1 MVFEFEFE
9 PRTGCVVPLSLVE
22 HVTDVGLMVR
32 RFGQEER
39 DPVGRS

>member
-9 PRTGCVVPLSLVE
+9 PRTGCVVLLSLVE
-22 HVTDVGLMVR
+22 HVTDVGLC